1 MSSRDRMMVSAI
13 FFLLF
18 ITALGGTLYGN
29 VGAFLS
35 FCFTLA
41 VMVFPW
47 GELKQ
52 YLPIG
57 VNTTFK
63 NVFKIILGLVAIYIV
78 SILFWILI
86 RVSIKILNS

>member
-1 MSSRDRMMVSAI
+1 MVSAI

-29 VGAFLS
+29 VGGFLS

-41 VMVFPW
+41 AMVFPW
-47 GELKQ
+47 SELKQ

-57 VNTTFK
+57 VNTTFL